1 MTTLA
6 PIVEPKRD
14 QWGRYLLPDPTT
26 GKEKPWTRATTVAGT
41 LSDRFG
47 LEQWGNRNVVLGIA
61 ARPDLYALAAS
72 CTPEDKS
79 QLNHIV
85 KDAQEA
91 AKSRSG
97 ANLGTALHRICE
109 RIDSG
114 EQLDVPIE
122 WRADV
127 DAYVQTLADNSV
139 RIHPEWMERIVI
151 APKAQVAGTLDRLVT
166 VDGQVYVA
174 DLKTGRDVVSYGMG
188 DIAIQLALYANSS
201 LMWNGDQPLPPI
213 DPSNPERTWS
223 PYIPMPV
230 VDKRRALVIH
240 LPVGEGRCELHW
252 VDIEAG
258 LEAAKLALFVRE
270 WRKRK
275 DLSEPFAFKLK
286 EVIAGDDW

>member
-6 PIVEPKRD
+6 PIVEPRRD
-14 QWGRYLLPDPTT
+14 QYGRYLLPDPIT
-26 GKEKPWTRATTVAGT
+26 GKEKAWTRATTVAGT

-201 LMWNGDQPLPPI
+201 LMWRGPTYTGPPNGPGVVPNFGYD
-213 DPSNPERTWS
+213 
-223 PYIPMPV
+223 PMPT

-252 VDIEAG
+252 VDIQAG
-258 LEAAKLALFVRE
+258 LEAARVALMVRE

-286 EVIAGDDW
+286 EVIVGDDW